1 MANQDKTN
9 PSVTIENLEAAFAG
23 ESMAHIKYRY
33 FAKLARAAGAEDVAQ
48 IFEDTADQEVM
59 HAFGHLDLLYPK
71 EQMTPA
77 KALEIAIEGE
87 TYEYTE
93 MYPKFRHLAVE
104 EGNMAA
110 VAEFDEQIEESKVH
124 AAAFKRTLEMAAK
137 RFAALTKVE
146 ERHANHYRAALA
158 AVQGK

>member
-1 MANQDKTN
+1 MANPDNSTK
-9 PSVTIENLEAAFAG
+9 SITITNLESAFAG

-33 FAKLARAAGAEDVAQ
+33 FAKLARAAGAEDVAKV
-48 IFEDTADQEVM
+48 FEETADQEVM

-71 EQMTPA
+71 DQMTPA

-93 MYPKFRHLAVE
+93 MYPNFRHLAVE
-104 EGNMAA
+104 EGNSAA

-124 AAAFKRTLEMAAK
+124 AAAFKRTLEIAAK

-146 ERHANHYRAALA
+146 ERHANHYRAVLA
-158 AVQGK
+158 KLNAA